1 MSILPK
7 WKSNFIVKNNQ
18 LFERNKLFISAWLKE
33 GPKTPGFYGAKA
45 KLEWQAGKVEDPDI
59 WDTIMQF
66 RPSGLRVKVPTYFP
80 ALVALT
86 QTSIIGP
93 RKRYMTP
100 LECARLQSFPD
111 TFKLHKKDPVSY
123 KQFGNSVNVRV
134 VKLFAEFLLKNNSFK
149 SSEYNLEKY

>member
-1 MSILPK
+1 
-7 WKSNFIVKNNQ
+7 
-18 LFERNKLFISAWLKE
+18 
-33 GPKTPGFYGAKA
+33 
-45 KLEWQAGKVEDPDI
+45 
-59 WDTIMQF
+59 MQF

-111 TFKLHKKDPVSY
+111 TFKLHEKDPVSY

-149 SSEYNLEKY
+149 ASEYNLEKY